1 MTMEKWRTEDLP
13 KNEQAVLR
21 QVYGMQVDENRGY
34 APNQIQYVREL
45 TEQENSLFGQKTAIS
60 LACPLQQALYKL
72 RGALTPLRFNRV
84 VHDTVC
90 REELFRLNYC
100 SVGNRILAI
109 VFRERNE
116 LPDMVY
122 QNMEI
127 TDAEDLDSNLQK
139 LMERD
144 FRQEFDMR
152 HGYLFRISVLRTGE
166 EEFAIIVTAVQPL
179 LELFDIRRIFREAL
193 GEPPQPAVSG
203 RNLRTA
209 STAEIEK
216 SMRDYWSRLLADF
229 PPMPRLPHMKEMPG
243 TKSGQGRQESYLA
256 YLPAYLVSDLR
267 EHAKSNKIML
277 MSILQTAWGILLQNC
292 NHCTDIAFC
301 LLVPTRQGRGA
312 QDFGEQSMVP
322 VRLQMAESSTV
333 HEIVSKSFQ
342 QFLVSQ
348 PYASLGKNGIREI
361 LSQNGEAFDH
371 FLNFYDFFTENK
383 SYAATNASPEGAL
396 VSKNSRD
403 VRDIGLGISFR
414 CDGHRIA
421 MTFSYDVSLFSSD
434 GIRMLSE
441 EYILTIQRMIADWTE
456 RAAPFTHRLEQR
468 RAIMREGFRDGM
480 DYSRKRVQNFL
491 SRLPLLQECEEGIIQ
506 VFMKDARIF
515 VRFEGDRIAEKE
527 IEEQLVFVVEGKV
540 YRSIETGDGWYNTL
554 DILKEN
560 SWVNETVLLSNRRTH
575 LAAEVLTDQAT
586 FLVIPLLSAQAILAK
601 SPKFGQN
608 IIQHTMRQME
618 KYQRLWVQS

>member
-21 QVYGMQVDENRGY
+21 HVYGMQMDENRGY

-72 RGALTPLRFNRV
+72 RGALTPLRFNRA

-100 SVGNRILAI
+100 SVGKRILAV

-116 LPDMVY
+116 LPDIVY
-122 QNMEI
+122 QNMAVMDE
-127 TDAEDLDSNLQK
+127 EELDSNLQK
-139 LMERD
+139 LTERD

-152 HGYLFRISVLRTGE
+152 HGYLFRLSVFRTGE
-166 EEFAIIVTAVQPL
+166 EEYAIIVTAVQPL
-179 LELFDIRRIFREAL
+179 LEIFDIRRIFREAL
-193 GEPPQPAVSG
+193 GEPQPAVSERRLG
-203 RNLRTA
+203 TA
-209 STAEIEK
+209 PTVEMEK
-216 SMRDYWSRLLADF
+216 SMRDYWSRILANL
-229 PPMPRLPHMKEMPG
+229 PPMPRLPYARKTTG
-243 TKSGQGRQESYLA
+243 TKSAQGRQESYLA
-256 YLPAYLVSDLR
+256 YLPGYLVSDLR
-267 EHAKSNKIML
+267 EHAESNKIML
-277 MSILQTAWGILLQNC
+277 MSILQTAWGILLQSSND
-292 NHCTDIAFC
+292 CTDVAFC

-322 VRLQMAESSTV
+322 VRLQMAEGSTI

-342 QFLVSQ
+342 QFIVSQ

-361 LSQNGEAFDH
+361 LSQKEEGFDH

-383 SYAATNASPEGAL
+383 SYAAAKASPEGTL

-414 CDGHRIA
+414 CEEHRIA
-421 MTFSYDVSLFSSD
+421 MTFSYDVSCFSPD
-434 GIRMLSE
+434 GIRLLSE
-441 EYILTIQRMIADWTE
+441 EYILIIQRMMADWVE
-456 RAAPFTHRLEQR
+456 RTAAFTHRLEQR
-468 RAIMREGFRDGM
+468 RALMKEGVRDGM

-506 VFMKDARIF
+506 MFMRDARIF

-560 SWVNETVLLSNRRTH
+560 NWVNETVLLSDRKTH
-575 LAAEVLTDQAT
+575 LAVEVLTEQAT

-601 SPKFGQN
+601 STKFGQN
-608 IIQHTMRQME
+608 IIQNTMRQME